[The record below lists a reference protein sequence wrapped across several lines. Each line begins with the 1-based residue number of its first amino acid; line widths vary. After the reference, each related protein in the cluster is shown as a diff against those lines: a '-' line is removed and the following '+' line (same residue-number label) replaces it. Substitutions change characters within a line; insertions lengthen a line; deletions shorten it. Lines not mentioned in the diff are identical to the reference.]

1 MPPSTVL
8 HPLINLRAL
17 HLRDDYGLGDTAH
30 VDAALQALPQLTAL
44 QLSSMPRMPQAVSG
58 LAQLQRCVWDSDWRR
73 PSGQLPGGPWL
84 SSLRK
89 LMLRSRVV
97 ADNLGM
103 RQATQLE
110 HLALHAHEGEAAPA
124 AEVLNFVCQH
134 ASLLCLQLCRAV
146 GISEADAAVAMQG
159 HARLR
164 VLQIERLNE
173 LLHAVVPE
181 FYTDRKDFFG
191 FYK

>member
-1 MPPSTVL
+1 ME
-8 HPLINLRAL
+8 
-17 HLRDDYGLGDTAH
+17 
-30 VDAALQALPQLTAL
+30 ALPQLTAL
-44 QLSSMPRMPQAVSG
+44 YLRMPRLSPAVAG
-58 LAQLQRCVWDSDWRR
+58 LAQLERFAWVTEEPAR
-73 PSGQLPGGPWL
+73 QLPSGPWL

-89 LMLRSRVV
+89 LILPSCV
-97 ADNLGM
+97 AADSVGVL

-110 HLALHAHEGEAAPA
+110 HLALYAQGAAT
-124 AEVLNFVCQH
+124 AELLSFVCQH
-134 ASLLCLQLCRAV
+134 ASLRCLQLCGAV

-164 VLQIERLNE
+164 VLQSERLNE

-181 FYTDRKDFFG
+181 SYTDRKDFFG